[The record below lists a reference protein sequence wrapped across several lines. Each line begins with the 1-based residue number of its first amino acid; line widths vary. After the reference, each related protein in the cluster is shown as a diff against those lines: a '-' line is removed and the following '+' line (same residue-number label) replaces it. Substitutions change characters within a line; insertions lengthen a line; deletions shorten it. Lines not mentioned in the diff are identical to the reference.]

1 MMKRFFKS
9 NIKAIVALL
18 LIVVMACGL
27 AACGNNGGSSS
38 GAGGTSDS
46 ANSAGK
52 SMEEVLYAA
61 SENMQNAESMTYT
74 MDMEMTMK
82 VFGVDMNTVMTADV
96 KTIQDPL
103 SLELIGNMDMGS
115 MGSYDMEIYT
125 EPDGDKLVMYT
136 GMDTGDQMQ
145 WMKTKVDLDS
155 SQISQYDAQ
164 SNIQVYI
171 ENAKNF
177 SQVGEEEINGVK
189 AVRFDGTISGES
201 IGAALEESGMNEQLA
216 GSGIEDPAALYGEM
230 GDIPVSFW
238 VDTEKELI
246 VKYSID
252 MSEAIQKMMAK
263 AMEQAEAESEEA
275 AEIAGLLTIERSVV
289 TMTITGIN
297 NVEAIV
303 VPPEAIENAEDMD
316 I

>member
-1 MMKRFFKS
+1 MMKRYFKS

-27 AACGNNGGSSS
+27 AACGNNGGAGS
-38 GAGGTSDS
+38 GAGGSSDS

-74 MDMEMTMK
+74 MNMEMAMK
-82 VFGVDMNTVMTADV
+82 VFGIDMDTVMSADV

-103 SLELIGNMDMGS
+103 SMELIGNMDMGTL
-115 MGSYDMEIYT
+115 GSYDMEIYA
-125 EPDGDKLVMYT
+125 EPDGNQLVMYT
-136 GMDTGDQMQ
+136 GMDSDGEMY

-164 SNIQVYI
+164 SNIKVYI

-177 SQVGEEEINGVK
+177 SQVGEEEIDGVK

-216 GSGIEDPAALYGEM
+216 GSGIEDPAALYNEM

-263 AMEQAEAESEEA
+263 AMEEAEAQGEDA
-275 AEIAGLLTIERSVV
+275 AEVAGLLTIDRAVI

-316 I
+316 M